1 MDIENKNLKV
11 ALADEGIMLLKSD
24 NIRIGSDI
32 PLPHGALGI
41 VAEEADFKKSRN
53 CQPSVCSCISRNRRR
68 VVSAAGKED
77 LWTR

>member
-32 PLPHGALGI
+32 PLPNGAVGI
-41 VAEEADFKKSRN
+41 VAEEADVKKSRN
-53 CQPSVCSCISRNRRR
+53 CQP
-68 VVSAAGKED
+68 
-77 LWTR
+77 